1 MCFVPILCAKNYVEQ
16 YYKIKLLL
24 KFNVPEIFH
33 VYRCIVSTWEWVH
46 HKPEAIHYILTL
58 LDDSKEGIWKLIN
71 INSQAY
77 INVKLSAD
85 NYLYILV
92 KSMICF
98 KEYKS

>member
-58 LDDSKEGIWKLIN
+58 LDDSKEGI
-71 INSQAY
+71 
-77 INVKLSAD
+77 
-85 NYLYILV
+85 
-92 KSMICF
+92 
-98 KEYKS
+98 